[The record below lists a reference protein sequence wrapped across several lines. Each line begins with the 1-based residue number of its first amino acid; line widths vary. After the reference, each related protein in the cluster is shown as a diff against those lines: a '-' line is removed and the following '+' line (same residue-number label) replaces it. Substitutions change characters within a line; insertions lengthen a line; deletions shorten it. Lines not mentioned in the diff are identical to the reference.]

1 MAHRDTSDLERSD
14 DMNTTTKDKPFLLAN
29 AHEFVGAKVAV
40 TEWVDIDQVQVNVFG
55 EVSRWRKPGHCD
67 PESARKGPYGGTLLH
82 GFHMVSLLS
91 HFTENAGL
99 RPDDGDYSLNYGLD
113 RVRVLQP
120 VVIGDGV
127 RIRSHVTVLDVTDKD
142 RGERLIKSGH
152 EVEAEGVE
160 GPVMYA
166 EYLSYWYPKAGVR

>member
-1 MAHRDTSDLERSD
+1 
-14 DMNTTTKDKPFLLAN
+14 MNTTTQEKPFLLAN
-29 AHEFVGAKVAV
+29 AHEFVGTKVAV
-40 TEWVDIDQVQVNVFG
+40 TDWVDIDQVQVNVFG

-67 PESARKGPYGGTLLH
+67 PEYARKGPYGGTLLH

-91 HFTENAGL
+91 HFAEDAGL
-99 RPDDGDYSLNYGLD
+99 RPDDGAYSLNYGLD

-127 RIRSHVTVLDVTDKD
+127 RVRSHVTVLDVTDKG

-152 EVEAEGVE
+152 EVEAAGIE

-166 EYLSYWYPKAGVR
+166 EYLSYWYPKAGQ